1 MSARSIERKL
11 RKTSARLREL
21 RAELS
26 VIDEQLSHLVD
37 EAEDKGV
44 RAVVG
49 DDPAAVQE
57 YREAAGQSEAMAK
70 HRRHVASQ
78 IVDLET
84 RQDRLLDEL
93 RLR

>member
-1 MSARSIERKL
+1 MGARAIERKL
-11 RKTSARLREL
+11 RKTSARLRQL
-21 RAELS
+21 RADLG
-26 VIDEQLSHLVD
+26 VIDEQLSHLAD
-37 EAEDKGV
+37 DAEDKGV

-49 DDPAAVQE
+49 DNPQAAQE

-70 HRRHVASQ
+70 HRRHVAAQ
-78 IVDLET
+78 IIELET